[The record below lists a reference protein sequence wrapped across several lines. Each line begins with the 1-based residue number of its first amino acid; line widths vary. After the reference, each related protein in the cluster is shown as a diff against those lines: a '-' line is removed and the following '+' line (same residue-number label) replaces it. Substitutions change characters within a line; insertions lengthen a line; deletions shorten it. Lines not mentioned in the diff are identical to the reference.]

1 MGVVI
6 FVMCFTVYMV
16 YQLLSAYFEYK
27 SFDKTS
33 VEWQDDVTLP
43 AITICNLNTFNYTR
57 FKQEMASVNNSKIV
71 QNFEEA
77 TKLIIKIREGS
88 IAEENVTSW
97 DAVQSLYDFELN
109 EGNLALRFNDHIHD
123 TLFGHFD
130 YLFRGLGQSI
140 PPENINQ
147 FSQFTELGLCFELN
161 DDGIFKQSAEGV
173 KGGLSFDLDV
183 KGKDYIFSTPSKGFA
198 LFIRDQ
204 DETVMLDQGGYMIS
218 PGSEAFVVLKKN
230 SVDRLGKPHGDCE
243 NKEGKFSKYGEH
255 YQTVRECIQRQKLLE
270 IMKKAHCIPW
280 FLVMRLLKLNKTD
293 VLDEYI
299 EIIKQTIEGAEGRK
313 KRNDQQNSFLR
324 KMRRVKRGEEESNSS
339 DTTPNQEQY
348 QEHTK
353 YSDITCGFLEY
364 FDIEIHIENL
374 VRKGHLTLDDCPE
387 PCHYNSWMIETS
399 SLTFPPTRAYFESF
413 IKDSVNMAVPTFE
426 YMRENMVR
434 LHIYYDEIKVDKVTQ
449 TKAYEPQNFL
459 AEFGGTVDLF
469 IGFSFFTVFQLIE
482 IAMAMCISK
491 LSKMKKSER
500 SNTQDDGS
508 TMGGGPIEVIENP
521 S

>member
-1 MGVVI
+1 
-6 FVMCFTVYMV
+6 MV

-27 SFDKTS
+27 SYNKTS

-43 AITICNLNTFNYTR
+43 AITICNLNAFNYTK

-71 QNFEEA
+71 QDFEEA
-77 TKLIIKIREGS
+77 MKLMIKLREGS
-88 IAEENVTSW
+88 ISEENVTSW
-97 DAVQSLYDFELN
+97 DAVQNLYDFEID
-109 EGNLALRFNDHIHD
+109 EGNLALRFNDHISD
-123 TLFGHFD
+123 TLFGNFD
-130 YLFRGLGQSI
+130 YLFRGLGQYI
-140 PPENINQ
+140 TPENINQ
-147 FSQFTELGLCFELN
+147 FSQFTDLGLCFELN

-173 KGGLSFDLDV
+173 KGGFSVDLDV
-183 KGKDYIFSTPSKGFA
+183 KGSDYIFSTPSKGFA

-230 SVDRLGKPHGDCE
+230 SVDRLGKPHGECE
-243 NKEGKFSKYGEH
+243 NNEGKFSKYGVH
-255 YQTVRECIQRQKLLE
+255 YQTVRECIQRQKFLE
-270 IMKKAHCIPW
+270 ITKVARCIPW

-293 VLDEYI
+293 VLDEYV
-299 EIIKQTIEGAEGRK
+299 EVIKQIEEGTEGRK
-313 KRNDQQNSFLR
+313 KRSDQQNSFLR
-324 KMRRVKRGEEESNSS
+324 KMRRVKRGAEASNPS
-339 DTTPNQEQY
+339 DTTPNQQQHY
-348 QEHTK
+348 QQLQEHPK
-353 YSDITCGFLEY
+353 YSNVTCGFLEY
-364 FDIEIHIENL
+364 FDTEIYIEYL
-374 VRKGHLTLDDCPE
+374 VRNGHLTLDDCPE

-491 LSKMKKSER
+491 LSKMKKTER
-500 SNTQDDGS
+500 SNTKDDGS
-508 TMGGGPIEVIENP
+508 AMGGGLIVIENT